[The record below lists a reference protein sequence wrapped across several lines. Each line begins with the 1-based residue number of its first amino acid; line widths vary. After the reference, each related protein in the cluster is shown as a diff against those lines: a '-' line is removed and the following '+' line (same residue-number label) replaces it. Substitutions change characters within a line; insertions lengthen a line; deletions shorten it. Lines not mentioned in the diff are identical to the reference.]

1 MLVSDVPKLAAH
13 NAPADRSIHFEGQAI
28 TYRTFAD
35 RCRQLSRAL
44 TVLAPRGARITVLSG
59 NRPEFMECYFG
70 VPGAGMIMLPLNF
83 RLGLRDL
90 GHILRDAEPAV
101 VMVEPAY
108 LPLIE
113 QLRGDLPENA
123 RVVVFGTAPGHDLDY
138 EGLLERGHAGEVLQ
152 RPGEDEPAWLL
163 YTSGTTGRA
172 KGALLTHRNI
182 MAAVLN
188 MLCGSDLGRQEVSL
202 FMFPM
207 FHIAGYVLPG
217 YLLRGYT
224 IVLMRG
230 FDVETYLANVEKYA
244 ITQHAIAPTM
254 LAMVLDDPRTDRFD
268 MSSLRNI
275 SYGASAMAPEILRAA
290 MARWPNVGF
299 RTAYGMTELAGNVT
313 YLTREHHDYALAHDQ
328 SVLASCGEPNPLSNV
343 RIVDAEGR
351 DVVPGEAGEIIVR
364 GEQVFAGYWR
374 NEQATQE
381 SFRGGWFLTGDIGRF
396 DQAGRLYI
404 VDRKKDM
411 IISGGENVYSREV
424 EDLLYEHPSV
434 AEVAIVGAPDSKWGE
449 TVVALVRL
457 RSAATAAALDEF
469 CKAHIGGYKRPRRY
483 IFVEELPKSA
493 TGKILKAELR
503 QLLRSGHFDPK
514 ETS

>member
-1 MLVSDVPKLAAH
+1 MLVSDVPSLAAH
-13 NAPADRSIHFEGQAI
+13 NAPADRSIHFEGHA
-28 TYRTFAD
+28 TSYRTFANH
-35 RCRQLSRAL
+35 CRQLSRAL
-44 TVLAPRGARITVLSG
+44 MALAPRGARIAVLSG

-90 GHILRDAEPAV
+90 GHVLRDAEPGV
-101 VMVEPAY
+101 IMVEPAY

-113 QLRGDLPENA
+113 ALGGDLPA
-123 RVVVFGTAPGHDLDY
+123 DVSIVVFGAAQAGRLTYEALLDR
-138 EGLLERGHAGEVLQ
+138 GLAGDMPP

-188 MLCGSDLGRQEVSL
+188 MLCGSDLGRNEVSL

-254 LAMVLDDPRTDRFD
+254 LAMVLDDPRTISFD
-268 MSSLRNI
+268 TSSLRNI

-290 MARWPNVGF
+290 MSRWPNVGF

-313 YLTREHHDYALAHDQ
+313 YLTREDHEYALAHDQ
-328 SVLASCGEPNPLSNV
+328 SVLASCGMPNPLSNV
-343 RIVDAEGR
+343 RIVDTEGR
-351 DVVPGEAGEIIVR
+351 DVVPGQPGEIIVR

-374 NEQATQE
+374 NEKATQE
-381 SFRGGWFLTGDIGRF
+381 SFRDGWFLTGDIGRC
-396 DQAGRLYI
+396 DQAGRFYI

-434 AEVAIVGAPDSKWGE
+434 AEVAVVGVPDSKWGE

-457 RSAATAAALDEF
+457 RSATTSGALDDF
-469 CKAHIGGYKRPRRY
+469 CKARIGGYKRPRRY

-503 QLLRSGHFDPK
+503 EPLWKGFEARVH
-514 ETS
+514 